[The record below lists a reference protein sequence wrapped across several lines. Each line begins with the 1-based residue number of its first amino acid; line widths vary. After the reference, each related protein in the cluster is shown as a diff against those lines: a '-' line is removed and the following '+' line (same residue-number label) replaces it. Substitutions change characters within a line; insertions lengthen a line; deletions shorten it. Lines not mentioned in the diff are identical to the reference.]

1 VLDSLLHRLRFG
13 QRFPGLVKDDIPV
26 VGPIGAA
33 SDAAKQFSDLGAG
46 GHADRLLA
54 LDQVREEHGR
64 RIPLPD
70 LEGMDI
76 QLAIDLIKV
85 EQQLGCLADPGN
97 RRIGGDIAD
106 NCKIGDRV
114 QLVEIRA
121 GHFEEI
127 ADHQVRMPVL
137 EQIGQAVKDIKGLFT
152 GRLDQMMDLGG
163 KAFEALAGI
172 EQVDLDRRM
181 RW

>member
-1 VLDSLLHRLRFG
+1 MVRA
-13 QRFPGLVKDDIPV
+13 
-26 VGPIGAA
+26 VGPAP
-33 SDAAKQFSDLGAG
+33 DAAKQLSHLGAG
-46 GHADRLLA
+46 RHADRFLV
-54 LDQVREEHGR
+54 LDQVREEHRR
-64 RIPLPD
+64 RIALPD
-70 LEGMDI
+70 LERMDVEF
-76 QLAIDLIKV
+76 AVDLV
-85 EQQLGCLADPGN
+85 EVQKQLGRFADPGN

-137 EQIGQAVKDIKGLFT
+137 QQVRQAVKDIKGLFA